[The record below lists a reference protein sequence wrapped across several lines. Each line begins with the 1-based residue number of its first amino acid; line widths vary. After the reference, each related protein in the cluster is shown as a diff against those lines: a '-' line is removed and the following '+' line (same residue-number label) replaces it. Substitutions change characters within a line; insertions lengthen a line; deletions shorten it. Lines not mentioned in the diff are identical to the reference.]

1 VDFPTLK
8 ERLDKRM
15 TWLGIKVGCRAAGGG
30 RCCRAQPRSSSTA
43 PLPAATPPHL
53 ATSPQVKHIEE
64 EEYCLIPM
72 GGVLPTHP
80 QRVLG
85 IGGTAGMVHP
95 STGFMVSRMLGAA
108 PQLADSIVEQL
119 SSPADKAADT
129 GGWRPGWLA
138 GWLG

>member
-1 VDFPTLK
+1 
-8 ERLDKRM
+8 
-15 TWLGIKVGCRAAGGG
+15 
-30 RCCRAQPRSSSTA
+30 
-43 PLPAATPPHL
+43 
-53 ATSPQVKHIEE
+53 
-64 EEYCLIPM
+64 M

-119 SSPADKAADT
+119 SSPADKAADAGARLNAAEGRRCRCCSVLFHQT
-129 GGWRPGWLA
+129 GAGSGRACASCKRPQLQRPCT
-138 GWLG
+138 LQLL